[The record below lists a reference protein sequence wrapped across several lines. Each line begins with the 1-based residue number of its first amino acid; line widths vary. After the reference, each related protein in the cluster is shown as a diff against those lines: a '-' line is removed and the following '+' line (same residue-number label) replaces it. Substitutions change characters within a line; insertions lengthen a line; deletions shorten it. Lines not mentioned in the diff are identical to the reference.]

1 MAWRDGADIAEDA
14 VSLLIINRQTVR
26 DLLPMAACVDLMDE
40 AMSALSRGD
49 TSQLLR
55 QILPLGGG
63 AAFGVMPGA
72 SPEGFGAKLIS
83 VYPGNFA
90 KGLQSHQG
98 FVALFD
104 PASGAPVA
112 ILHAGEI
119 TAIRTA
125 AASAAATRALA
136 RPDATRLAIL
146 GYGEQAETH
155 LHAMACVR
163 PLSAVAVWGRS
174 PDRAA
179 AFAERMS
186 GHLGIAVESA
196 PSVEAAVSD
205 ADIVC
210 AVSASPEPILE
221 GRWIAPGAHVN
232 LVGSSTAATREADDA
247 LVVRGRLFADDR
259 QGVLAQGGEV
269 IHAMAA
275 GLIDESHVL
284 AEIGEVIAGTRP
296 GRLTDQDVTVY
307 KSLGAVTQDLYS
319 GWAVYRRA
327 LAEGRGTAAPF

>member
-1 MAWRDGADIAEDA
+1 MAWRDGADIVEDA
-14 VSLLIINRQTVR
+14 VSLLIIDRHTVR
-26 DLLPMAACVDLMDE
+26 ELLPMAACVDLMDE
-40 AMSALSRGD
+40 AMSALSSGR

-83 VYPGNFA
+83 VFPGNFA

-125 AASAAATRALA
+125 AASAAATRVLA
-136 RPDATRLAIL
+136 RPDASRLAIL

-155 LHAMACVR
+155 ARAIACVR
-163 PLSAVAVWGRS
+163 PLTAITVWGRS
-174 PDRAA
+174 SDKAE
-179 AFAERMS
+179 AFAARLQDEI
-186 GHLGIAVESA
+186 GA
-196 PSVEAAVSD
+196 PVTAAGSVQAAVAD

-210 AVSASPEPILE
+210 AVTASAQPILQ
-221 GRWIAPGAHVN
+221 GGWIAPGAHVN
-232 LVGSSTAATREADDA
+232 LVGSSTAANREADDA
-247 LVVRGRLFADDR
+247 LVARARLFADHR
-259 QGVLAQGGEV
+259 AGVLAQGGEV
-269 IHAMAA
+269 IHAIAA
-275 GLIDESHVL
+275 GLIDESHL
-284 AEIGEVIAGTRP
+284 LGEIGEVIAGTKV

>member
-1 MAWRDGADIAEDA
+1 
-14 VSLLIINRQTVR
+14 
-26 DLLPMAACVDLMDE
+26 
-40 AMSALSRGD
+40 
-49 TSQLLR
+49 
-55 QILPLGGG
+55 
-63 AAFGVMPGA
+63 
-72 SPEGFGAKLIS
+72 
-83 VYPGNFA
+83 
-90 KGLQSHQG
+90 LQSHQG

-104 PASGAPVA
+104 PVSGAPVA

-136 RPDATRLAIL
+136 RADATRLAIL

-163 PLSAVAVWGRS
+163 PLSAVTVWGRS
-174 PDRAA
+174 PERAA
-179 AFAERMS
+179 AFAERM
-186 GHLGIAVESA
+186 GEELGVEVTA
-196 PSVEAAVSD
+196 AATVEAAVAD

-210 AVSASPEPILE
+210 AVSAAPLPILE

-247 LVVRGRLFADDR
+247 LVVRGRLFADHR
-259 QGVLAQGGEV
+259 AGVLAQGGEV
-269 IHAMAA
+269 IHAITA
-275 GLIDESHVL
+275 GLIDEAHVL
-284 AEIGEVIAGTRP
+284 GEIGEVIAGTLP

-307 KSLGAVTQDLYS
+307 KSLGAVTQDLFS

-327 LAEGRGTAAPF
+327 VAEGRGVAAPF